1 MQGFK
6 GGGDVKEVLLTIRAI
21 SYFHKTVASFLLAVK
36 NYTQEQTTKYCA
48 LLVAE
53 YQQFQG
59 L

>member
-21 SYFHKTVASFLLAVK
+21 AYFYKTVESFLLAVK
-36 NYTQEQTTKYCA
+36 NYTPEQETKYCA

-53 YQQFQG
+53 YQQFQSF
-59 L
+59 